1 MTGELATYSDQW
13 GDSTIRIEN
22 QEWIVW
28 ILHPRSYFIE
38 QGSVQAGDLVGVMG
52 PVRNSTGPH
61 YVHYTVYDKV
71 NGGFVDPGHLIFP
84 DVIEISS

>member
-1 MTGELATYSDQW
+1 MTGDLATYSDQW

-28 ILHPRSYFIE
+28 ILHPRSHFIK
-38 QGSVQAGDLVGVMG
+38 QGPVQAGDLVGVMG
-52 PVRNSTGPH
+52 PVKNSTAPY

-71 NGGFVDPGHLIFP
+71 NGGFVDPGHLIFSV
-84 DVIEISS
+84 DIETSS